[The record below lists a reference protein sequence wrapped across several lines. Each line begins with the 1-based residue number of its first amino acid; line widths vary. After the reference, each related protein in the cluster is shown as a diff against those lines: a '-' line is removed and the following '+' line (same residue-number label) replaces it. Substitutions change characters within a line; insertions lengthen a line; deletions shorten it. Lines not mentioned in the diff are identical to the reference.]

1 MNEFVTAISSIFV
14 LISILFS
21 IGRRLSK
28 YLIFCAV
35 FFFIL
40 TDGLRWQMGTD
51 WQSYLDNFNFIDD
64 KFTPGFDIGFEY
76 YTLLLKNIFDNYSF
90 YLLTNS
96 FLIFGILFYTF
107 NKFGDNNFNGFLYSF
122 CILIWYSGSMRQLI
136 SVSLLCIAI
145 TYVIERKILL
155 YFILIIIGSFFHFSL
170 LFCLPFYFF
179 YNRSFIYVSV
189 FFIII
194 FISVFLL
201 KDYIIYIENML
212 ALISPDKDFS
222 DRLYGGLDTNVILG
236 YGRKIGLYLI
246 LLLYMFKLN
255 LFYNRRIVFLF
266 SISSFSILLY
276 HFAVNYS
283 PIVASRLD
291 IYTGVLFTGFLIA
304 EISKHTKTKMQK
316 ISLFILVFFYITI
329 NYSRLEFM
337 DLFHPYSGI
346 FYNYEFNRELY

>member
-1 MNEFVTAISSIFV
+1 MNEFVTAISSISV
-14 LISILFS
+14 IISIFLS
-21 IGRRLSK
+21 NGRRLSK
-28 YLIFCAV
+28 YLILFAV

-51 WQSYLDNFNFIDD
+51 WQSYFDNYNFIDD

-76 YTLLLKNIFDNYSF
+76 YTLLLKNLFDNYSF

-107 NKFGDNNFNGFLYSF
+107 KKFGDNNFIGFLYTF

-136 SVSLLCIAI
+136 AVSLLCIAI
-145 TYVIERKILL
+145 SYLIERKILL
-155 YFILIIIGSFFHFSL
+155 YFILVIIGSFFHFSL

-179 YNRSFIYVSV
+179 YNRSFKFFSI
-189 FFIII
+189 FFILMFII
-194 FISVFLL
+194 VFLL
-201 KDYIIYIENML
+201 KGYIIYFENIL
-212 ALISPDKDFS
+212 SLLSPDKDFS
-222 DRLYGGLDTNVILG
+222 NRLYGGLDTNIILG
-236 YGRKIGLYLI
+236 YGRKILLYLI
-246 LLLYMFKLN
+246 FFIYIIKLKLLYNK
-255 LFYNRRIVFLF
+255 RIVFLF

-291 IYTGVLFTGFLIA
+291 IYTGVLFTAFLIA
-304 EISKHTKTKMQK
+304 EISKHTKSKMQK
-316 ISLFILVFFYITI
+316 MSLFIVVFFYIII

-346 FYNYEFNRELY
+346 FYNVEFNRVLY